1 VVDVGVEDKA
11 SQNVDEVG
19 PGTLQEAFG
28 QGDSGRVDG
37 GGFLGD

>member
-11 SQNVDEVG
+11 SQNVDEIG
-19 PGTLQEAFG
+19 PRTLQEAFG

-37 GGFLGD
+37 SFFVGD